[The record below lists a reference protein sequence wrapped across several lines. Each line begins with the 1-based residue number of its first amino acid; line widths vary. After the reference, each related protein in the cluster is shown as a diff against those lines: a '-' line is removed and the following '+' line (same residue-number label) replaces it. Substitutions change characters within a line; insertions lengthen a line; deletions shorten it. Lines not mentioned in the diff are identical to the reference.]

1 MHRNFAFLSMA
12 LVMAAATACASAG
25 GGSASAEVKKNPN
38 LIATAEMDAGNFR
51 SAYDVV
57 QRLRPNWFSRA
68 AQAGSQTMGVSAVS
82 GSQTGGGAG
91 LVVYLDN
98 TRMGGVA
105 ALRDLPVSAIG
116 SLEFMDAAT
125 AQSKLPGLG
134 SSSISGAILARS
146 RIGP

>member
-1 MHRNFAFLSMA
+1 MV
-12 LVMAAATACASAG
+12 LVVGAATACASAG
-25 GGSASAEVKKNPN
+25 GGSASAEAKKNPN
-38 LIATAEMDAGNFR
+38 LITTAEIDAASFR

-82 GSQTGGGAG
+82 GAQTGGGAG

-98 TRMGGVA
+98 ARLGGVD
-105 ALRDLPVSAIG
+105 ALRDLPVSGIA
-116 SLEFMDAAT
+116 SLEFMDAGA
-125 AQSKLPGLG
+125 AQSKLPGIG
-134 SSSISGAILARS
+134 SSIISGAILARS

>member
-1 MHRNFAFLSMA
+1 
-12 LVMAAATACASAG
+12 
-25 GGSASAEVKKNPN
+25 VKKNPN
-38 LIATAEMDAGNFR
+38 IVTAAEIDAGNFR

-82 GSQTGGGAG
+82 GSQTSGGAG

-98 TRMGGVA
+98 TRMGGVDV
-105 ALRDLPVSAIG
+105 LRDLPVSGIA
-116 SLEFMDAAT
+116 SLEFMDAVT

-134 SSSISGAILARS
+134 SSIISGAILARS
-146 RIGP
+146 RVGP